1 MDILHTFHDG
11 SVLRKLSAK
20 SLITI
25 PIWKGN
31 RILNTEHVTNLRKA
45 IGTGIQLLDSGYCT
59 IQYPE
64 LDAANN
70 EVMQTYIVDG
80 QHRTAVLKEYF
91 EPPCFDPDFIVLV
104 RQKTVKNETEAI
116 RYFNAINNSKPQQWQ
131 HDPKLVANSYIV
143 AMEGVF
149 NQVKGWAALRQGA
162 THRPFLSTDR
172 LREQLLLHKLN
183 PDPEAIAAC
192 LQKLSEW
199 NRRKCQET
207 QLRLA
212 MEPEAKDAKLWA
224 KALELECMLAMDF
237 SWITV
242 LL

>member
-1 MDILHTFHDG
+1 
-11 SVLRKLSAK
+11 
-20 SLITI
+20 
-25 PIWKGN
+25 
-31 RILNTEHVTNLRKA
+31 
-45 IGTGIQLLDSGYCT
+45 
-59 IQYPE
+59 
-64 LDAANN
+64 
-70 EVMQTYIVDG
+70 
-80 QHRTAVLKEYF
+80 
-91 EPPCFDPDFIVLV
+91 V